1 MNKTQL
7 IEAVSAAA
15 NLSKA
20 DASRAVE
27 AIVQS
32 ITDTLSNND
41 GVQLTGFGSFSTK
54 NRAARMGRN
63 PQTGEQIQI
72 SASTVVIFKAGK
84 ALKESVN

>member
-7 IEAVSAAA
+7 IEAVSASA